1 MAEIGVFPRKES
13 PGFIIY
19 RTAVLLK
26 AGLRRAFQVRGLDIT
41 PEQWSVLGS
50 LWEEEGV
57 HQSLL
62 AEKTDKDRHNMT
74 RILSLLEKRGLIRRK
89 PDKDDRRRQR
99 VYLTQSGKGL
109 EFELVP
115 VATEFMQQ
123 AFRGLTD
130 QEMSFLKHILR
141 QIASNLGDTPR
152 PTGTARDGQGTAT
165 HSKPKRA
172 RRRRREAIPS
182 YSVMGTNGS
191 WADAERDED

>member
-13 PGFIIY
+13 PGFVIY

-26 AGLRRAFQVRGLDIT
+26 AGLRRAFQIRGLAIT

-62 AEKTDKDRHNMT
+62 AEKTDKDRHNIT

-89 PDKDDRRRQR
+89 PDKDDKRRQR
-99 VYLTQSGKGL
+99 VYLTQSGKAL
-109 EFELVP
+109 ESELVP
-115 VATEFMQQ
+115 VATEFMRR

-130 QEMSFLKHILR
+130 QEMSSLKHILR
-141 QIASNLGDTPR
+141 QIWSNVGDTSR
-152 PTGTARDGQGTAT
+152 PAGTARVGQGTAAD
-165 HSKPKRA
+165 SKPKRA

-191 WADAERDED
+191 WAGAEPDEE